1 VGARATG
8 HVAVLEMP
16 RAVVARAG
24 AMRHVAASE
33 LSCARRREPRDM
45 QTCAPVL
52 SFVLTLSLCAG
63 ISGLQ
68 GTDIYNFLWVFK
80 KLFLAQNTKVLAFGC
95 IRKLKILN
103 IS

>member
-1 VGARATG
+1 
-8 HVAVLEMP
+8 
-16 RAVVARAG
+16 
-24 AMRHVAASE
+24 MRHVAASE

-52 SFVLTLSLCAG
+52 SFVLTLSLCAW

-80 KLFLAQNTKVLAFGC
+80 KLIFGSKYKGVSFRLYQKTQNTQHFLVV
-95 IRKLKILN
+95 KLIFR
-103 IS
+103 IGYT